1 MMREFLTGGLGHGL
15 LGQAQSSVWM
25 PPEASTF
32 ASEMDPLFYFILYLC
47 IFFFVLLMGA
57 TVWFSLKYRER
68 SADQKTSPIKHNGR
82 LEFLWSAIPTVLLL
96 VIFVWAQKGFL
107 GLSTAPADSLDLR
120 VTGQKW
126 NWTIDYP
133 GLNKSC
139 GPQAVADPETGVE
152 HMETDFFVPLNRPV
166 KLTISST
173 DVLHSFYMPAFR
185 LKRDAVPG
193 RYTGYWFTAQQP
205 GVFDMFCAEYCGQQ
219 HSEMR
224 GRVHVLSDVEW
235 RAFLKSGRC
244 PALDPDA
251 DDYGEKLYLA
261 NCKTCHST
269 DGSRLTGP
277 SFKGIWGKTEALADG
292 SSVTVDDNYIRE
304 SMRNPNAKI
313 VAGFAPG
320 MSVFDSSKLDDRA
333 VNALIDYIKSLG
345 EGGDTK

>member
-1 MMREFLTGGLGHGL
+1 MMREFLTGGLVHGL
-15 LGQAQSSVWM
+15 LGQAQGSLWM

-32 ASEMDPLFYFILYLC
+32 ANDMDPLFYFVLYLST
-47 IFFFVLLMGA
+47 FFFVLLMGA
-57 TVWFSLKYRER
+57 TVWFTLKYRER
-68 SADQKTSPIKHNGR
+68 SPDQKTSPVKHNGR
-82 LEFLWSAIPTVLLL
+82 LEFLWSAIPTVLLV
-96 VIFVWAQKGFL
+96 VIFAWGQKGFVA
-107 GLSTAPADSLDLR
+107 LSTAPSDALDLR

-139 GPQAVADPETGVE
+139 SPTSVADPVTGIE
-152 HMETDFFVPLNRPV
+152 RMETDFFVPANRPV
-166 KLTISST
+166 KLTIGAT
-173 DVLHSFYMPAFR
+173 DVLHSFYIPAFR

-193 RYTGYWFTAQQP
+193 RYTGYWFNANEP
-205 GVFDMFCAEYCGQQ
+205 GVYDMYCAEYCGQQ

-224 GRVHVLSDVEW
+224 GRVHVLTDMEW

-251 DDYGEKLYLA
+251 DDYGEKLYQA
-261 NCKTCHST
+261 NCKTCHSI

-277 SFKGIWGKTEALADG
+277 SFKGIWGKSEKMADG

-304 SMRNPNAKI
+304 SLRNPNAKI
-313 VAGFAPG
+313 VEGYAPG
-320 MSVFDSSKLDDRA
+320 MSVFDSGKLDDRA

-345 EGGDTK
+345 GDDTK